1 MLLLLAGRRGAA
13 GEQLT
18 SFALDLMRHSTQWGV
33 LAGASLFCSD
43 NLSDFIVV
51 DLHFD
56 GLGLASGCKS
66 WGGAYLVVR

>member
-1 MLLLLAGRRGAA
+1 
-13 GEQLT
+13 
-18 SFALDLMRHSTQWGV
+18 V

-66 WGGAYLVVR
+66 WGGAYLVVRQYVKDDGQATVEVVE